1 VSESFELSDVN
12 GFSAGAVGVPGD
24 RTFYLQ
30 ATSPGGAVWFK
41 CEKQQVAAL
50 AEYFRRLMIDL
61 PQPVV
66 APVAPFG
73 APETED
79 DAAFVLGTIGVG
91 YETDRDRVVLVLDE
105 IVPVGE
111 DGEPDAD
118 AVANQGRARLHL
130 TRDQV
135 MAFIGAADDAVA
147 GGRPTCRWCGLPM
160 NVEGHHCPRMN

>member
-1 VSESFELSDVN
+1 VSDSFELTELD
-12 GFSAGAVGVPGD
+12 GFSAGAVGLPGE

-30 ATSPGGAVWFK
+30 ATSSLGDVWFK

-50 AEYFRRLMIDL
+50 AEYFRRLMVDL

-66 APVAPFG
+66 ARVAPFG

-111 DGEPDAD
+111 DGEPDPD
-118 AVANQGRARLHL
+118 AVVNQGRARLYL

>member
-1 VSESFELSDVN
+1 MSDSFELTEVT
-12 GFSAGAVGVPGD
+12 GFSAGAVGLPGE

-30 ATSPGGAVWFK
+30 ATSSLGAVWFK

-50 AEYFRRLMIDL
+50 AEYFRRLMVDL

-105 IVPVGE
+105 IVPVDE
-111 DGEPDAD
+111 DGEPDPD
-118 AVANQGRARLHL
+118 AVVNPGRARLYL
-130 TRDQV
+130 TRDLV

>member
-1 VSESFELSDVN
+1 MSESFEISELSV
-12 GFSAGAVGVPGD
+12 FSAGAVGLPGE

-30 ATSPGGAVWFK
+30 ATSRSGAVWFK

-50 AEYFRRLMIDL
+50 AEYLRRMMVDL

-66 APVAPFG
+66 APMAPFG
-73 APETED
+73 PPDAGD
-79 DAAFVLGTIGVG
+79 DPAFVIGTIGVG
-91 YETDRDRVVLVLDE
+91 YESDRDRVVMVLEELVATDE
-105 IVPVGE
+105 E
-111 DGEPDAD
+111 GEPDAE
-118 AVANQGRARLHL
+118 AAANQGRARLHL

-160 NVEGHHCPRMN
+160 NLDGHHCPRMN

>member
-1 VSESFELSDVN
+1 MSDSFELTEVN
-12 GFSAGAVGVPGD
+12 VFTAGAVGLPGE

-30 ATSPGGAVWFK
+30 ATSSLGAVWFK

-50 AEYFRRLMIDL
+50 AEYFRRLMVDL

-111 DGEPDAD
+111 DGEPDPD
-118 AVANQGRARLHL
+118 AVVNQGRARLYL